1 MRMDFDVPLKM
12 ARKAQHHLLL
22 LPGIDGSGALFEPL
36 REVMPSTI
44 NATVVSYPQDK
55 LLDYRGLLPSVR
67 EVMPWDREVVVVA
80 ESFAGPLAL
89 RLAHV
94 QRPNIRAIVLCASFV
109 SNPVAPSPLRWATS
123 FLTRHWL
130 DCEPTRALVRSN
142 LLGDA
147 APDAMVDRAVTAMRS
162 VRHEVYQHRVQL
174 IREADARKDLE
185 TCQRPILYLQA
196 EEDAF
201 LGRQAME
208 EICRIKPSVKC
219 VTVRGPH
226 LLLQRNPEGAIEA
239 IRDFLN
245 ELPAP

>member
-1 MRMDFDVPLKM
+1 MNFDVSLKM
-12 ARKAQHHLLL
+12 SRKAQHHLLL
-22 LPGIDGSGALFEPL
+22 LPGMDGSGALFEPL
-36 REVMPSTI
+36 LGALPSTFD
-44 NATVVSYPQDK
+44 ATVVSYPQDK
-55 LLDYRGLLPSVR
+55 KLDYRGLLPSVR
-67 EVMPWDREVVVVA
+67 EVMPWDRDVVVVA

-94 QRPNIRAIVLCASFV
+94 QRPNVRAIVLCAAFV

-130 DCEPTRALVRSN
+130 DCEPTPALVRSN
-142 LLGDA
+142 LLGNA
-147 APDAMVDRAVTAMRS
+147 APDAMVERAVTALRA

-174 IREADARKDLE
+174 MREADARKDLE

-208 EICRIKPSVKC
+208 EICRINPSVKC
-219 VTVRGPH
+219 VSVRGPH
-226 LLLQRNPEGAIEA
+226 LLLQRNPEGAIEV

-245 ELPAP
+245 ELPEP